1 MKKALSII
9 LALVMILSVTV
20 IGFAEEE
27 KETLNYLL
35 LGDSIARGSGV
46 LNHDEACFGRI
57 VADTNGYNYKNRGI
71 DGFTT
76 ANLVNEL
83 NKSDVIRDVAEADII
98 SISIGG
104 NDFLGKTIFL
114 NMIKLVIEAAFGNLE
129 PSKQIVESAYD
140 NFCIIIGKIKE
151 INPEATILFQT
162 LYAPNYPLVGAQ
174 LERIITLL
182 NEKLVSYLDENPE
195 AFTVVDV
202 HAALKGVFGFTALD
216 TIHPNAKGNV
226 LIAREVLKVL
236 KELGLGEATEPVINH
251 PGVNEIALPIWPI
264 LQLFV

>member
-1 MKKALSII
+1 MA
-9 LALVMILSVTV
+9 AVMLFSLTV

-27 KETLNYLL
+27 EKEKLNYLL

-46 LNHDEACFGRI
+46 LNNEEACFGRI

-76 ANLVNEL
+76 DAL
-83 NKSDVIRDVAEADII
+83 NKELDKAAVIADVAEADII

-104 NDFLGKTIFL
+104 NDFLGKTIFF
-114 NMIKLVIEAAFGNLE
+114 NMIKLVIEAAFGNLDN
-129 PSKQIVESAYD
+129 SIKTVDRAYE
-140 NFCIIIGKIKE
+140 NFCSIIGKIKE
-151 INPEATILFQT
+151 INPDAVILFQT

-174 LERIITLL
+174 LETIISLL
-182 NEKLVSYLDENPE
+182 NERQLSYLDENPG

-202 HAALKGVFGFTALD
+202 HAALRGVYGFTALD

-226 LIAREVLKVL
+226 IIAREVLKVL
-236 KELGLGEATEPVINH
+236 KELGLGDKTEPVINH
-251 PGVNEIALPIWPI
+251 PGVDEIALPIWPLI
-264 LQLFV
+264 QIFRYV